1 MKKWFTLIELL
12 ATIVVLAVIS
22 MITIG
27 VVTNNI
33 EATKQKTFEINAS
46 NLLDATKEV
55 YSEFKMEETD
65 YFKPNSIDKN
75 DETLTITYK
84 FYNYQPQKDNQ
95 TEKDYI
101 KEIESYDYKCELEK

>member
-1 MKKWFTLIELL
+1 MNGMRTQIYEFK
-12 ATIVVLAVIS
+12 
-22 MITIG
+22 
-27 VVTNNI
+27 
-33 EATKQKTFEINAS
+33 
-46 NLLDATKEV
+46 TKEV